1 MISVDE
7 ARSKI
12 LSSFKP
18 LPPEDVSLDKALG
31 RVLAQDVIAR
41 RTQPP
46 FAVSAMDGYAIRSN
60 DLDKIPKSLKQ
71 VGKVAAGDSF
81 DGVVRRNQ
89 TVRIFTGAPLPKGTD
104 TIIIQEN
111 TEATPEQIT
120 VKADA
125 VPGQYVRKMGL
136 DFTEGEM
143 GLHSGTLLS
152 ARDVSLAAAMNYPWL
167 SVHRRPRIA
176 ILATGDEIVRPGDPI
191 KKNQIVSSNA
201 LALQAFVEVCG
212 GTAINLGIS
221 PDQTRVLREM
231 TSGARGA
238 DLLVTTGG
246 ISVGEHDL
254 VRKALKTKSL
264 EIDFWRVAMRPG
276 KPVMFGKL
284 GAVPILGL
292 PGNPVSSMVCALV
305 FLLPVMRRLLGLAEQ
320 HNTNLQGAFLTS
332 PLPAND
338 KREDY
343 LRATIEYKEDGTVWA
358 RPFKRQDS
366 SMLSLLAKAQC
377 LIIRAP
383 HAPRAEPGQT
393 VQVMKFPSGLVNA

>member
-7 ARSKI
+7 ARTRI
-12 LSSFKP
+12 LTTFNA

-46 FAVSAMDGYAIRSN
+46 LAVSSMDGYAVRSN
-60 DLDKIPKSLKQ
+60 DLDKIPKIFEE

-81 DGVVRRNQ
+81 EGVVGRNQ
-89 TVRIFTGAPLPKGTD
+89 TVRIFTGAPLPKGAD

-111 TEATPEQIT
+111 TDATAEQMTI
-120 VKADA
+120 KAGA
-125 VPGQYVRKMGL
+125 PPGQLVRETGL
-136 DFTEGEM
+136 DFSGGDM
-143 GLHSGTLLS
+143 GLSSGKLLS
-152 ARDVSLAAAMNYPWL
+152 ARDVSLAAAMNFPWL

-176 ILATGDEIVRPGDPI
+176 ILATGDEIVRPGEPI

-201 LALQAFVEVCG
+201 LALQAFIEVSG
-212 GTAINLGIS
+212 GIAINLGIS
-221 PDQTRVLREM
+221 PDQNDILRQM
-231 TSGARGA
+231 ADGARGT

-254 VRKALKTKSL
+254 VRQALNTNGL
-264 EIDFWRVAMRPG
+264 EVDFWRVAMRPG

-292 PGNPVSSMVCALV
+292 PGNPVSSIVCALV
-305 FLLPVMRRLLGLAEQ
+305 FLLPVMRRLLGLTDQ
-320 HNTNLQGAFLTS
+320 HNANVQRAFLAS

-343 LRATIEYKEDGTVWA
+343 LRATIEYREDGTVWT

-366 SMLSLLAKAQC
+366 SMLTLLAKAQC

-383 HAPRAEPGQT
+383 HAPKADPGET
-393 VQVMKFPSGLVNA
+393 VQVMRFPSGLANA

>member
-7 ARSKI
+7 ARTRI
-12 LSSFKP
+12 LTTFNA

-31 RVLAQDVIAR
+31 RVLAQDVVAR

-46 FAVSAMDGYAIRSN
+46 LAVSSMDGYAVRSS
-60 DLDKIPKSLKQ
+60 DLDKIPKILKE

-81 DGVVRRNQ
+81 EGVVGRNQ
-89 TVRIFTGAPLPKGTD
+89 TVRIFTGAPLPKGAD

-111 TEATPEQIT
+111 TDATDEQIT
-120 VKADA
+120 VRAGA
-125 VPGQYVRKMGL
+125 PPGQHIRETGL
-136 DFTEGEM
+136 DFTEGDM
-143 GLHSGTLLS
+143 GLNSGKLLS
-152 ARDVSLAAAMNYPWL
+152 ARDISLAAAMNFPWL

-176 ILATGDEIVRPGDPI
+176 ILATGDEIVRPGEPI
-191 KKNQIVSSNA
+191 KTNQIVSSNA
-201 LALQAFVEVCG
+201 LALQAFVEVSG
-212 GTAINLGIS
+212 GIAINLGIS
-221 PDQTRVLREM
+221 PDQNDILRQM
-231 TSGARGA
+231 ANGARGS

-254 VRKALKTKSL
+254 VRQALNTNGL

-284 GAVPILGL
+284 DAVPILGL
-292 PGNPVSSMVCALV
+292 PGNPVSSIVCALV
-305 FLLPVMRRLLGLAEQ
+305 FLLPVMRRLLGLTDH
-320 HNTNLQGAFLTS
+320 HNANVHRAFLTS

-343 LRATIEYKEDGTVWA
+343 LRATIEHREDGTVWT

-366 SMLSLLAKAQC
+366 SMLTLLAKAQC

-383 HAPRAEPGQT
+383 HAPKADQGET
-393 VQVMKFPSGLVNA
+393 VQVMRFPSGLANA